1 MSSDS
6 YIEIDARIGQLSDST
21 EQVLQ
26 RMRQII
32 RGEIVQDP
40 QIMAKTLLDTLELTL
55 EGQKTTKALL
65 ALLEARTS

>member
-6 YIEIDARIGQLSDST
+6 YIEIDARIDQLSDST

-55 EGQKTTKALL
+55 EGQKDY
-65 ALLEARTS
+65 